1 MKLAEALLLKSDYQR
16 DVYELKTKIIHY
28 SKIQEGEESLVNP
41 DELLLK
47 LDDVFNKLEVITK
60 RINYTN
66 SQVKVNNET
75 LVDLILTRDAI
86 KMKRKILTTLLDEA
100 TIKQDRYSQSEIK
113 FVTIIDVLEIQRQ
126 IDDLSKRFRELDT
139 QIQQLNWTHELM

>member
-16 DVYELKTKIIHY
+16 DIYELKTKIIHC
-28 SKIQEGEESLVNP
+28 SKIQEGEESLINP
-41 DELLLK
+41 DELLSK
-47 LDDVFNKLEVITK
+47 LDDVLNKLEVITK

-66 SQVKVNNET
+66 SQIRINGET

-113 FVTIIDVLEIQRQ
+113 FVTIIDVLEIQRE

-139 QIQQLNWTHELM
+139 KIQQLNWTHDLI

>member
-1 MKLAEALLLKSDYQR
+1 MFKDTR
-16 DVYELKTKIIHY
+16 RRRI
-28 SKIQEGEESLVNP
+28 LVNP
-41 DELLLK
+41 DELLSK
-47 LDDVFNKLEVITK
+47 LDDVFNKLELITK

-66 SQVKVNNET
+66 SQIMINGQT

-113 FVTIIDVLEIQRQ
+113 FVTIIDVLDIQRQ
-126 IDDLSKRFRELDT
+126 IDDLAKRFRELDT
-139 QIQQLNWTHELM
+139 QIQQLNWTHDLM

>member
-16 DVYELKTKIIHY
+16 DIYELKTKIMHC
-28 SKIQEGEESLVNP
+28 SNIQEGEESLVNP
-41 DELLLK
+41 DDLLSK
-47 LDDVFNKLEVITK
+47 LDEVFNKLELITK

-66 SQVKVNNET
+66 SQIIINGQT

-113 FVTIIDVLEIQRQ
+113 FVTIIDVLNIQRQ

-139 QIQQLNWTHELM
+139 QIQQLNWTHDLM

>member
-16 DVYELKTKIIHY
+16 DIYELKTKIIHC
-28 SKIQEGEESLVNP
+28 SKIQEGEESLINP
-41 DELLLK
+41 DELLSK
-47 LDDVFNKLEVITK
+47 LDDVFNKLEGITK

-66 SQVKVNNET
+66 SQIRINGEI

-100 TIKQDRYSQSEIK
+100 TIKHDRYSQSEIK
-113 FVTIIDVLEIQRQ
+113 FVTIIDVLEIQRE

-139 QIQQLNWTHELM
+139 KIQQLNWTHDLI

>member
-16 DVYELKTKIIHY
+16 DIYELKTKNIHS
-28 SKIQEGEESLVNP
+28 SKKQEGEESLVNP
-41 DELLLK
+41 DDLLSK
-47 LDDVFNKLEVITK
+47 LDEVLTKLELITK

-66 SQVKVNNET
+66 SQIMINGET

-113 FVTIIDVLEIQRQ
+113 FVTIIDVLNIQRQ

-139 QIQQLNWTHELM
+139 QIQQLNWTHDLM

>member
-1 MKLAEALLLKSDYQR
+1 M
-16 DVYELKTKIIHY
+16 HC

-41 DELLLK
+41 DDLLSK
-47 LDDVFNKLEVITK
+47 LDEVFDKLELITK

-66 SQVKVNNET
+66 SQIIINGQT

-100 TIKQDRYSQSEIK
+100 TIKQERYSQSEIK
-113 FVTIIDVLEIQRQ
+113 FVTIIDVLNIQRQ

-139 QIQQLNWTHELM
+139 QIQQLNWTHDLM

>member
-16 DVYELKTKIIHY
+16 DIYELKTKIMHC

-41 DELLLK
+41 DDLLSK
-47 LDDVFNKLEVITK
+47 LDEVFNKLELITK

-66 SQVKVNNET
+66 SQIMINGQT

-113 FVTIIDVLEIQRQ
+113 FVTIIDVLNIQRQ

-139 QIQQLNWTHELM
+139 QIQQLNWTHDLM

>member
-16 DVYELKTKIIHY
+16 DIYELKTKIIHC
-28 SKIQEGEESLVNP
+28 SMIQEGEESLVNP
-41 DELLLK
+41 DDLLSK
-47 LDDVFNKLEVITK
+47 LDEVFNKLELITK
-60 RINYTN
+60 KINYTN
-66 SQVKVNNET
+66 SQIMINGQT

-113 FVTIIDVLEIQRQ
+113 FVTIIDVLDIQRQ
-126 IDDLSKRFRELDT
+126 IDDLAKRFRELDT
-139 QIQQLNWTHELM
+139 QIQQLNWTHDLM

>member
-1 MKLAEALLLKSDYQR
+1 M
-16 DVYELKTKIIHY
+16 KII
-28 SKIQEGEESLVNP
+28 SSFFSGLVNP
-41 DELLLK
+41 DDLLSK
-47 LDDVFNKLEVITK
+47 LDEVFNKLELITK

-66 SQVKVNNET
+66 SQIIINGQT

-113 FVTIIDVLEIQRQ
+113 FVTIIDVLNIQRQ

-139 QIQQLNWTHELM
+139 QIQQLNWTHDLM

>member
-1 MKLAEALLLKSDYQR
+1 M
-16 DVYELKTKIIHY
+16 HC

-41 DELLLK
+41 DDLLSK
-47 LDDVFNKLEVITK
+47 LDEVFNKLELITK

-66 SQVKVNNET
+66 SQIIINGQT

-100 TIKQDRYSQSEIK
+100 TIKQERYSQSEIK
-113 FVTIIDVLEIQRQ
+113 FVTIIDVLNIQRQ

-139 QIQQLNWTHELM
+139 QIQQLNWTHDLM